1 MENQIIPTKA
11 GQICTK
17 DNETTGD
24 VYIITEDP
32 AAINDTEEIIVVR
45 LGDLQRNISDPS
57 KAERRKVEKNR
68 LSVVGE
74 DLEDYIDSFNRR

>member
-1 MENQIIPTKA
+1 MENQVIPTKA

-17 DNETTGD
+17 DNENTGD

-32 AAINDTEEIIVVR
+32 VLIDETGEITVVR

-57 KAERRKVEKNR
+57 KAERRKIEKNR

-74 DLEDYIDSFNRR
+74 DLEDYIDSFNRQ

>member
-17 DNETTGD
+17 ENDTTGD

-32 AAINDTEEIIVVR
+32 LLIDDNEEITVVR
-45 LGDLQRNISDPS
+45 LGDLQRNVNDPS
-57 KAERRKVEKNR
+57 KAPRKKVVKR
-68 LSVVGE
+68 ILSVVGE
-74 DLEDYIDSFNRR
+74 DLEDYIDSFNK